1 MLTAREIAIYA
12 LGKTEGVNSLAE
24 TLGKGM
30 DDEKYI
36 ESWNKTL
43 KLLGIEMP
51 LEELETIYNEFAKK
65 MDEIV
70 NDSEI
75 NEINKKQEK
84 FEQLNI
90 ENLAMK
96 AIILAGGRGK
106 RLKPVTDY
114 VPKPLV
120 PINNIPIIEWQIKYL
135 KKFDVKEVIICTGYK
150 ADMIESYLNM
160 KELGIK
166 IKFSIEKSPLG
177 TGGAIKKA
185 GKMINEKS
193 FFVINGDTITN
204 IDLHKLAS
212 KINTVA
218 AIELRTKYGI
228 LETES
233 EKIVNFKEKKEIT
246 DTWMNAGIYHLQ
258 KEILKKLPVKGDIEK
273 TVFPDYAKKGLL
285 NTIKFKNVEWFSVD
299 SFKDMEE
306 CSTRVEKIIK

>member
-1 MLTAREIAIYA
+1 
-12 LGKTEGVNSLAE
+12 
-24 TLGKGM
+24 
-30 DDEKYI
+30 
-36 ESWNKTL
+36 
-43 KLLGIEMP
+43 
-51 LEELETIYNEFAKK
+51 
-65 MDEIV
+65 
-70 NDSEI
+70 
-75 NEINKKQEK
+75 
-84 FEQLNI
+84 
-90 ENLAMK
+90 MK

-120 PINNIPIIEWQIKYL
+120 PIKNIPIIEWQIKYL
-135 KKFDVKEVIICTGYK
+135 KKFGIKEVIICTGYK

-160 KELGIK
+160 KKLGIK
-166 IKFSIEKSPLG
+166 IEFSIEKSPLG

-204 IDLHKLAS
+204 IDLRKLAS
-212 KINTVA
+212 KKNSIA

-228 LETES
+228 LEVES
-233 EKIVNFKEKKEIT
+233 DKIINFKEKKEIP

-258 KEILKKLPVKGDIEK
+258 KEIIKKLPVKGDIEK

-285 NTIKFKNVEWFSVD
+285 DTIKFKNVEWFSVD

-306 CSTRVEKIIK
+306 CSVKVEKIIK

>member
-1 MLTAREIAIYA
+1 
-12 LGKTEGVNSLAE
+12 
-24 TLGKGM
+24 
-30 DDEKYI
+30 
-36 ESWNKTL
+36 
-43 KLLGIEMP
+43 
-51 LEELETIYNEFAKK
+51 
-65 MDEIV
+65 
-70 NDSEI
+70 
-75 NEINKKQEK
+75 
-84 FEQLNI
+84 
-90 ENLAMK
+90 MK

-246 DTWMNAGIYHLQ
+246 DIWMNAGIYHLQ